1 MLLREKKCH
10 TRKALILCNAAR
22 VILYLSYCWV
32 GKTHDYRMFKEE
44 FPPTEAWFKEHE
56 VQVDLGFYGIEKD
69 YRGKAFVL
77 PHKKPKQQELTP
89 EQKGENKSRA
99 SQRVTVEHSIC
110 GLKRYRILA
119 DRLRMHDLDLYNDV
133 LGVCAGLWNFCL
145 TC

>member
-1 MLLREKKCH
+1 LLLGKKKCH
-10 TRKALILCNAAR
+10 TLKALILSNAAR

-32 GKTHDYRMFKEE
+32 GKTHDYRMFKAE
-44 FPPTEAWFKEHE
+44 FPPTEQWFVEHE
-56 VQVDLGFYGIEKD
+56 VQVELGFQGIEKD
-69 YRGKAFVL
+69 YAGKAFVL
-77 PHKKPKQQELTP
+77 PHKKPKQQELTL
-89 EQKGENKSRA
+89 EQKGENKFRA
-99 SQRVTVEHSIC
+99 QQRVTVEHSIC